1 MNKREDNRKDKKR
14 NMKEGKLTKIGIV
27 ILVFMLLTS
36 CGNVQEQ
43 LQTENETVLNMESSS
58 SEKEI
63 IDIREWGKVLYE
75 YSSKEDSA
83 IYSKGN
89 SAVVTVNQWEQ
100 YVKYYL
106 LAGETEESA
115 KNLATKEAEEY
126 EALYSNAIANGY
138 NVSEEELNSYLEKL
152 KQTFQEAVNKETM
165 TAVMEAF
172 PSEQEYW
179 DYQRTVYQ
187 KDIPIQKY
195 IEAEREVYMKEQN
208 TDMDWDTYFEK
219 WKAELRQSQN
229 FQKVN

>member
-1 MNKREDNRKDKKR
+1 
-14 NMKEGKLTKIGIV
+14 MKEGKITKIGMIL
-27 ILVFMLLTS
+27 LVFMLLTS

-43 LQTENETVLNMESSS
+43 LETENETVLNMESSS

-63 IDIREWGKVLYE
+63 INIKEWGKVLYE

-152 KQTFQEAVNKETM
+152 KQTFQEAANKETM

>member
-1 MNKREDNRKDKKR
+1 
-14 NMKEGKLTKIGIV
+14 MKEGKLTKIGIV